1 MARAV
6 LFVSCMVDLFR
17 PSTAI
22 AAVAV
27 MERRGVEVS
36 CPSQACCG
44 QFAYNAGHWP
54 EAFAMAGAL
63 LDALS
68 TDRAADAVV
77 GLAGSCVAMV
87 RSEYPKLMEWAAGRP
102 ETRDAAARARQ
113 AHAEVVPR
121 LSEFTQWANDQLF
134 DGPPHTPPADLSV
147 ALHTGCHMR
156 RLLHADASPPALL
169 RRLGVQP
176 VEPEDADQCCGF
188 GGTYSMSEPEISTA
202 LADEKLERLRE
213 TGCGALVGSDWGCL
227 LHLAG
232 RLSRLGEER
241 PVLHAAELMD
251 LADRGRL
258 DAQAVARA
266 GRFLA
271 DAGRAPR

>member
-1 MARAV
+1 MARAT

-44 QFAYNAGHWP
+44 QFSYNAGHWP
-54 EAFAMAGAL
+54 EAFSMASTL

-68 TDRAADAVV
+68 ADPAADAVV

-87 RSEYPKLMEWAAGRP
+87 KSEYPKLIEWAAGRP
-102 ETRDAAARARQ
+102 DTRDAALRARQ
-113 AHAEVVPR
+113 AHTKILPR
-121 LSEFTQWANDQLF
+121 LWEFTQWANELPS
-134 DGPPHTPPADLSV
+134 DGPPHNPPADLPV

-156 RLLHADASPPALL
+156 RLLHAETSPPALL
-169 RRLGVQP
+169 RRLGAQP

-188 GGTYSMSEPEISTA
+188 GGTYAMSEPEISTA
-202 LADEKLERLRE
+202 LADEKLERLKE
-213 TGCGALVGSDWGCL
+213 TGCEAVVGSDWGCL

-251 LADRGRL
+251 LADRGQL
-258 DAQAVARA
+258 DSEAVARA